1 MKSEEARICV
11 PEEGKHDSDELVE
24 DSCVEGLYVDES
36 EKVVKANQRRCE
48 GVTKIRG

>member
-11 PEEGKHDSDELVE
+11 PEEGKHEDDELVE
-24 DSCVEGLYVDES
+24 DSYVEGLYVDES
-36 EKVVKANQRRCE
+36 EKVVKAKGGE